1 MSKLKT
7 YLLSHSDSIGG
18 GPRAAYRT
26 HSALREA
33 GVDSVM
39 VVNQAVIGDWTV
51 KGPSGALGKLKAKL
65 YSGLG
70 GIIGRLVK
78 DGNPTP
84 HSLAYLPT
92 NRAQE
97 FNSAPIDLIHL
108 HWVNGEMLSIKD
120 IGNIRKPLVWTLHDM
135 WAFSGAEHYVAD
147 DSTARWRQGYQLS
160 NRPKSEKGFDLN
172 TWTWQRKQRSWKY
185 PKPIHIVTPSRWLTE
200 CAAQSELMNGWPMHV
215 VPNPLNTELW
225 KPVDKATARELLHLP
240 AKAPLLMFGAIG
252 GATDPR
258 KGFDLLREALTF
270 LKSAQTKAQAS
281 SQTTPPLL
289 QGLELVIFGQHAPQV
304 PEDLGFPVHYM
315 GHVHDDV
322 SLRLLYSAA
331 DVMVVPSRQEAF
343 GQTASEALA
352 CGTPVAAFNATGLM
366 DVLEHQVSG
375 YLAKPFEAEDLA
387 IGIEWLFSE
396 LAKSNQLNIAA
407 RKRAV
412 DCFSYPVVAKQYEA
426 IYRQAI
432 GDHANAR

>member
-26 HSALREA
+26 HCALREA

-51 KGPSGALGKLKAKL
+51 KGPTGALGKLKAKL

-70 GIIGRLVK
+70 GIMGRLVK
-78 DGNPTP
+78 DDNPTP
-84 HSLAYLPT
+84 HSLACLPT
-92 NRAQE
+92 NRAKD
-97 FNSAPIDLIHL
+97 FNSAPVDLVHL
-108 HWVNGEMLSIKD
+108 HWVNGEMLSIAD
-120 IGNIRKPLVWTLHDM
+120 IGNLRKPLVWTLHDM

-147 DSTARWRQGYQLS
+147 DGAARWRSGYNPN
-160 NRPKSEKGFDLN
+160 NRPKFENGFDLN
-172 TWTWQRKQRSWKY
+172 AWTWQRKKKAWKHSQ
-185 PKPIHIVTPSRWLTE
+185 PIHIVTPSRWLTE
-200 CAAQSELMNGWPMHV
+200 CASQSALMQGWPMHV
-215 VPNPLNTELW
+215 VPNPLNTEVW

-252 GATDPR
+252 GAADPR

-270 LKSAQTKAQAS
+270 LKKAQAKVQAQAIDS
-281 SQTTPPLL
+281 SL

-304 PEDLGFPVHYM
+304 HEDLGFPVHYM

-387 IGIEWLFSE
+387 NGIEWLFSE

-412 DCFSYPVVAKQYEA
+412 DVFSYPVVAKQYEA

-432 GDHANAR
+432 ADHANAG

>member
-1 MSKLKT
+1 ML
-7 YLLSHSDSIGG
+7 
-18 GPRAAYRT
+18 
-26 HSALREA
+26 
-33 GVDSVM
+33 
-39 VVNQAVIGDWTV
+39 VNQAVIGDWTV
-51 KGPSGALGKLKAKL
+51 KGPSSTLGKLKAKL

-70 GIIGRLVK
+70 GIMGRLVK

-84 HSLAYLPT
+84 HSLACLPT
-92 NRAQE
+92 NRAKD

-120 IGNIRKPLVWTLHDM
+120 IGSIRKPVVWTLHDM

-147 DSTARWRQGYQLS
+147 DGAARWRAGYS
-160 NRPKSEKGFDLN
+160 PKSRLKSEGSVDLN
-172 TWTWQRKQRSWKY
+172 AWTWQRKQKAWKH
-185 PKPIHIVTPSRWLTE
+185 PKPMHIVTPSRWLTE
-200 CAAQSELMNGWPMHV
+200 CAAQSELMKGWPMHV
-215 VPNPLNTELW
+215 VPNPLNTEVW

-252 GATDPR
+252 GAADPR
-258 KGFDLLREALTF
+258 KGFDLLRAALGF
-270 LKSAQTKAQAS
+270 LKQTQIQNANAA
-281 SQTTPPLL
+281 L
-289 QGLELVIFGQHAPQV
+289 QGLELIIFGQHAPEQA
-304 PEDLGFPVHYM
+304 EDLGFPVHYM

-352 CGTPVAAFNATGLM
+352 CGTPVAAFNATGLI
-366 DVLEHQVSG
+366 DVLEHRVSG

-396 LAKSNQLNIAA
+396 LAQSNQLNIAA

-432 GDHANAR
+432 ADDC

>member
-1 MSKLKT
+1 
-7 YLLSHSDSIGG
+7 
-18 GPRAAYRT
+18 
-26 HSALREA
+26 
-33 GVDSVM
+33 
-39 VVNQAVIGDWTV
+39 
-51 KGPSGALGKLKAKL
+51 
-65 YSGLG
+65 
-70 GIIGRLVK
+70 
-78 DGNPTP
+78 
-84 HSLAYLPT
+84 
-92 NRAQE
+92 
-97 FNSAPIDLIHL
+97 
-108 HWVNGEMLSIKD
+108 MLSIKD

-147 DSTARWRQGYQLS
+147 DSAARWRQGYQLS

-172 TWTWQRKQRSWKY
+172 TWTWQRKQKSWKH

-240 AKAPLLMFGAIG
+240 ANAPLLMFGAIG
-252 GATDPR
+252 GAADPR

-270 LKSAQTKAQAS
+270 LKSAQTKALAS
-281 SQTTPPLL
+281 SQTTPSSL
-289 QGLELVIFGQHAPQV
+289 QDLELVIFGQHAPQV
-304 PEDLGFPVHYM
+304 PEDLEFPVHYM

-352 CGTPVAAFNATGLM
+352 CGTPVVAFNATGLM

-412 DCFSYPVVAKQYEA
+412 NVFSYPVVAEQYEA

-432 GDHANAR
+432 GDHANAG

>member
-1 MSKLKT
+1 
-7 YLLSHSDSIGG
+7 
-18 GPRAAYRT
+18 
-26 HSALREA
+26 
-33 GVDSVM
+33 
-39 VVNQAVIGDWTV
+39 
-51 KGPSGALGKLKAKL
+51 
-65 YSGLG
+65 
-70 GIIGRLVK
+70 
-78 DGNPTP
+78 
-84 HSLAYLPT
+84 
-92 NRAQE
+92 
-97 FNSAPIDLIHL
+97 
-108 HWVNGEMLSIKD
+108 
-120 IGNIRKPLVWTLHDM
+120 
-135 WAFSGAEHYVAD
+135 
-147 DSTARWRQGYQLS
+147 
-160 NRPKSEKGFDLN
+160 
-172 TWTWQRKQRSWKY
+172 
-185 PKPIHIVTPSRWLTE
+185 
-200 CAAQSELMNGWPMHV
+200 
-215 VPNPLNTELW
+215 
-225 KPVDKATARELLHLP
+225 
-240 AKAPLLMFGAIG
+240 MFGAIG
-252 GATDPR
+252 GAADPR

-270 LKSAQTKAQAS
+270 LKKAQAKVQAQATDS
-281 SQTTPPLL
+281 SL
-289 QGLELVIFGQHAPQV
+289 QGLELVIFGQHAPQA

-412 DCFSYPVVAKQYEA
+412 DVFSYPVVAKQYEA

-432 GDHANAR
+432 ADQPSAG

>member
-1 MSKLKT
+1 MPKLKI
-7 YLLSHSDSIGG
+7 YILSHSDSIGG

-33 GVDSVM
+33 GVDSIM
-39 VVNQAVIGDWTV
+39 LVNQAVIGDWTV
-51 KGPSGALGKLKAKL
+51 KGPSSTLAKLKAKL

-70 GIIGRLVK
+70 GIMGRLVK
-78 DGNPTP
+78 DGNPTT
-84 HSLAYLPT
+84 HSLACLPT
-92 NRAQE
+92 NRAKD
-97 FNSAPIDLIHL
+97 FNGAPIDLIHL
-108 HWVNGEMLSIKD
+108 HWVNGEMLSIND
-120 IGNIRKPLVWTLHDM
+120 IGNIRKPVVWTLHDM

-147 DSTARWRQGYQLS
+147 DGAARWRVGYS
-160 NRPKSEKGFDLN
+160 PKSRPKSESGVDLN
-172 TWTWQRKQRSWKY
+172 TWTWQRKQKAWKH
-185 PKPIHIVTPSRWLTE
+185 PKPMHIVTPSRWLTE
-200 CAAQSELMNGWPMHV
+200 CAAQSELMKGWPMHV
-215 VPNPLNTELW
+215 VPNPLNTEVW

-252 GATDPR
+252 GAADPR
-258 KGFDLLREALTF
+258 KGFDLLRAALGF
-270 LKSAQTKAQAS
+270 LKQTQIQNSNAA
-281 SQTTPPLL
+281 L
-289 QGLELVIFGQHAPQV
+289 QGLELIIFGQHT
-304 PEDLGFPVHYM
+304 PEQADDLGFPVHYM

-352 CGTPVAAFNATGLM
+352 CGTPVAAFNATGLI
-366 DVLEHQVSG
+366 DVLEHRVSG

-396 LAKSNQLNIAA
+396 LAKSTQLNIAA

-432 GDHANAR
+432 SDHANAR